1 MKKLFLSFC
10 LLFMFHPAIL
20 FSQTPGYKVSGIIK
34 LGGKGW
40 WDYTAVDASMHRL
53 YVSHDTKVHVIDLKT
68 NTIIGEISNLKGAH
82 GIAFADEFGKGFIS
96 NGNNS
101 SVTVFDLKTLKTI
114 DNIRVTGKGP
124 DAIVYD
130 PFTHRI
136 FSFNEISD
144 NVTAIDAKTD
154 KVIGTII
161 LDGRPE
167 FSVSNNRGLMFVNLG
182 NKNKIEEFSA
192 VALKKIAVYSLA
204 PSKEP
209 TGLAID
215 ISHGVLFSGC
225 NNHLMTVLNANTG
238 KIITTLPIGGSVD
251 ACAFDPV
258 TKLAFSSN
266 GEGTLTVI
274 KEISPSVFKVVD
286 NIATSKGLRTMALDF
301 TNHNIYLIGM
311 LGGKNHSKSFGV
323 LVLKK
328 E

>member
-1 MKKLFLSFC
+1 MKKLFLSLC

-20 FSQTPGYKVSGIIK
+20 FSQTSGYKVSGLIK

-40 WDYTAVDASMHRL
+40 WDYTAVDVPVHRL
-53 YVSHDTKVHVIDLKT
+53 YVSHNTKVNVIDLKT
-68 NTIIGEISNLKGAH
+68 NTVVGEISNLKGAH

-96 NGNNS
+96 NGKNS

-114 DNIRVTGKGP
+114 DILHVTGKGP
-124 DAIVYD
+124 DAIVYE
-130 PFTHRI
+130 PFTHRV

-144 NVTAIDAKTD
+144 NVTAIDAETD

-167 FSVSNNRGLMFVNLG
+167 FPVSNNKGLMFVNLG
-182 NKNKIEEFSA
+182 NKNQIEEFSA
-192 VALKKIAVYSLA
+192 ITLKKIAEYPLS
-204 PSKEP
+204 PGKEP
-209 TGLAID
+209 TGLAMD
-215 ISHGVLFSGC
+215 VSHGILFSGC
-225 NNHLMTVLNANTG
+225 NNKLMTILNAATG

-274 KEISPSVFKVVD
+274 KEISPIVFKIVD
-286 NIATSKGLRTMALDF
+286 NIATSKGLRTMALDP
-301 TNHNIYLIGM
+301 TNHNVYLIGM

-323 LVLKK
+323 LVLEKD
-328 E
+328 